1 MEAEIEVV
9 KFSVADIITTSN
21 NPVPEAT
28 DPTLEATDPTQE
40 PIFPSDPDDGPM
52 LQIWG

>member
-1 MEAEIEVV
+1 MKELYMEAEIEVV

-28 DPTLEATDPTQE
+28 DPTLEPT
-40 PIFPSDPDDGPM
+40 FPTDPDDGPV